1 VMSER
6 NRQKRG
12 QRSLSASKTRPDV
25 GKTGSIV
32 SFFNNAPPAR
42 LACPICGQMVARFW
56 MNEHIDSQCEQSRM
70 EAGGDGVGRG
80 AGERVSAGATASPP
94 PRTPE
99 KSPSPDVDSSP
110 SQAEASPGPKKEK
123 KQTSPYFK
131 NQGPSA
137 EVREACSEARVVRTI
152 HLGCLASKL
161 SRRQQRQGKDSQ
173 LGLTQ
178 PFPLSPKPSGSVTQ
192 ALGDSGALN
201 RSQTENHYIEPSRTV
216 LGSSTGEANST
227 GLGVPETS
235 PGERH
240 ERPGVL
246 TEVWK
251 GEGPNQTD
259 VSDVSSSAAPLSPRS
274 TVAPRATL
282 GSPADSSCKKRRH
295 HGDRNPTDEVSGLSG
310 SQQANQDRGTSSER
324 VAGEAGDAEL
334 VDRRGRMSGAAPSSV
349 TVVGGSNGELLP
361 ESTRLPYYLRNF
373 LAVLEAV
380 LENEDDRQ
388 LFNQEDMRIIRAF
401 QHLSEAGQKLYVR
414 LFQRKLQWLKINK
427 LDYSEIG
434 SDLSPAIQELVKSG
448 FLQTESELQ
457 DLSEVLDLLLA
468 PELKALAKTFHL
480 AGPGTHK
487 QQLAEGLLRL
497 SRQRTP
503 FALGHRQPG
512 ISAVILRRAKEL
524 LGACVR
530 VRRVPRAVFSRLL
543 LLFSIADSPE
553 EEEAGSGGQG
563 QLYTVLMV
571 NMGRLVFPSYAVQR
585 KARVFRDRD
594 DLIRYETAMHSLS
607 DVMSAMQNGNW
618 EEARQL
624 YLAAKCAWRELRDSS
639 DMRHHEELPV
649 FLRCFSVGWAYT
661 RILSRGVEVLQRLRL
676 YEVGHERTLSPFLTL
691 TVYCPDSRGRWWDR
705 LALNLQQ
712 HLKQPQQ
719 AIRSIK
725 EGLADPLVRTG
736 HRLSLYQRAVR
747 MRESPS
753 CRKFRHLL
761 RDVPEIVVN
770 DVTHV
775 TIRGQMCPQAGMGK
789 SVFLMQ
795 EEETR
800 PGPARGAPSAMV
812 MCSVEELAL
821 AHYRQ
826 QGFDQGIHGEG
837 STFSTLCGLLLWDI
851 LYMDGI
857 ADVFRNPYQSCP
869 LDLHTDCFYENRK
882 EAIETRAQLLQEA
895 STETLKS
902 LLAETW
908 HSQEGRASA
917 LVSWDRF
924 PSLQQAQ
931 SLVACLG
938 GRFLSGLVRRMA
950 RDYRHCRGGLPD
962 LVVWNTQDSTYK
974 LVEVKGPNDR
984 LSHKQMIWLDE
995 LRKLG
1000 ADVEVCHVTDIGARS
1015 TRLS

>member
-1 VMSER
+1 MSER

-12 QRSLSASKTRPDV
+12 QRSLSASKTRKRGRESSRLDA

-56 MNEHIDSQCEQSRM
+56 MNEHIDSQCQQSLK
-70 EAGGDGVGRG
+70 EAGGDGIGRG
-80 AGERVSAGATASPP
+80 PGERGSAGATASPP

-99 KSPSPDVDSSP
+99 KSPSPGAGSSP

-131 NQGPSA
+131 NQGPSV
-137 EVREACSEARVVRTI
+137 EVREPCSEARVVRTI

-178 PFPLSPKPSGSVTQ
+178 PFPLSPGPSDSVAQ
-192 ALGDSGALN
+192 ALGD
-201 RSQTENHYIEPSRTV
+201 R
-216 LGSSTGEANST
+216 
-227 GLGVPETS
+227 
-235 PGERH
+235 ERH

-251 GEGPNQTD
+251 GEGSNQTD
-259 VSDVSSSAAPLSPRS
+259 VSDVSSSVAPLSPQS
-274 TVAPRATL
+274 TVAPRANKRKSSTSLRPDTPLPAL
-282 GSPADSSCKKRRH
+282 GSPADSSWKKRRH
-295 HGDRNPTDEVSGLSG
+295 HDDRNPTDEVSGLSG
-310 SQQANQDRGTSSER
+310 SQQANQDKDTSSKR
-324 VAGEAGDAEL
+324 VAVESGDAEL
-334 VDRRGRMSGAAPSSV
+334 VDRRGRMSGAAPSSEKSPVAPERVDVPPV
-349 TVVGGSNGELLP
+349 TVAGGSNGELLP

-388 LFNQEDMRIIRAF
+388 LFNQEDMRIISAF

-434 SDLSPAIQELVKSG
+434 SDLSEADAGLISSLFPLP
-448 FLQTESELQ
+448 ESELQ

-487 QQLAEGLLRL
+487 QQLTEGLLRL
-497 SRQRTP
+497 SRQRSP
-503 FALGHRQPG
+503 FTLGHRQPG

-524 LGACVR
+524 VGACVR

-571 NMGRLVFPSYAVQR
+571 NMGRLVFPSYTVQR

-676 YEVGHERTLSPFLTL
+676 YEEAVEELRSLLAQA
-691 TVYCPDSRGRWWDR
+691 VYCPDSRGRWWDR

-761 RDVPEIVVN
+761 KDVPEIVVN

-800 PGPARGAPSAMV
+800 PGPAWGAPSAMV

-895 STETLKS
+895 SMETLQS

-938 GRFLSGLVRRMA
+938 GRFLSGLVQRMA